1 MSGLVRKG
9 AKRIADIPLTIL
21 ESLNRGEIE
30 TANLVEWLAV
40 DQRLLLEHILQQN
53 GRLDYLKPILLL
65 LEQLQK
71 PTVNSINETIGR
83 ALLDLVTQHRDTIFL
98 TILSNH
104 AADLVRCWATYTI
117 GDDRQLEIEELL
129 LSIRPFAA
137 DTHFGVRE
145 ISWMAIRNRIAFD
158 LDQSIAVLSLW
169 TMDKDENL
177 RRFASESTR
186 PRGVWCKHI
195 DRLKQEP
202 SLALPILEPLK
213 SDPSKYVRDSV
224 GNWLNDASKSQPGF
238 VRALCDRWEEESDTK
253 ETKYIIRKA
262 LRTIAK

>member
-1 MSGLVRKG
+1 MSKIQRKG
-9 AKRIADIPLTIL
+9 ARRMADISIDCLD
-21 ESLNRGEIE
+21 SLNRGEIE

-53 GRLDYLKPILLL
+53 GRLHYLKPILLL

-83 ALLDLVTQHRDTIFL
+83 ALLDLATQHRDTIFL

-117 GDDRQLEIEELL
+117 GDDKQLEIEELL
-129 LSIRPFAA
+129 FSIRPFAA

-158 LDQSIAVLSLW
+158 LDRSIAVLSLW

-238 VRALCDRWEEESDTK
+238 VRALCHRWEEESDTK

-262 LRTIAK
+262 LRTILK

>member
-1 MSGLVRKG
+1 MIKIQRKG
-9 AKRIADIPLTIL
+9 AKRITDIPLTIL

-53 GRLDYLKPILLL
+53 GRIHYLKPILLL
-65 LEQLQK
+65 LEQLKK
-71 PTVNSINETIGR
+71 PTVNSINETIGL
-83 ALLDLVTQHRDTIFL
+83 ALLDLVRQYGDTIFL
-98 TILSNH
+98 TILANH
-104 AADLVRCWATYTI
+104 PADLARCWATYTI
-117 GDDRQLEIEELL
+117 GYDKQLEIEELL

-137 DTHFGVRE
+137 DRHFGVRE
-145 ISWMAIRNRIAFD
+145 ISWMAIRNRIVLD
-158 LDQSIAVLSLW
+158 LDRSIAGLSLW
-169 TMDKDENL
+169 AMEKDENL

-224 GNWLNDASKSQPGF
+224 GNWLNDASKSQPDF
-238 VRALCDRWEEESDTK
+238 VRALCHRWEEESDSN
-253 ETKYIIRKA
+253 ETQYIIRKA
-262 LRTIAK
+262 LRTIVK

>member
-1 MSGLVRKG
+1 MSKLQRKG
-9 AKRIADIPLTIL
+9 ARRIADISIDCL

-40 DQRLLLEHILQQN
+40 DQRLLLEHMLQQN
-53 GRLDYLKPILLL
+53 GRIHYLQPILLL
-65 LEQLQK
+65 LDQLQK
-71 PTVNSINETIGR
+71 PTINSINETIGR
-83 ALLDLVTQHRDTIFL
+83 ALFDLITQHGDHTFL
-98 TILSNH
+98 TIISNH
-104 AADLVRCWATYTI
+104 AADLVRCWAAYTV
-117 GDDRQLEIEELL
+117 GDDKQLEIKELL

-137 DTHFGVRE
+137 DRHFGVRE
-145 ISWMAIRNRIAFD
+145 ISWMAIRNRIVLD
-158 LDQSIAVLSLW
+158 LDRSITGLSLW
-169 TMDKDENL
+169 TMEKDENL

-238 VRALCDRWEEESDTK
+238 VRTLCHRWEEESDTK